1 MTRLTPAPESAA
13 SFQGELQVR
22 AAEASAAAQAAELL
36 GDDLSATIAA
46 SDLADLRSL
55 AARND
60 VELDEV
66 VLGEQPQV

>member
-1 MTRLTPAPESAA
+1 MTSVSAESE
-13 SFQGELQVR
+13 SFAEELQVR
-22 AAEASAAAQAAELL
+22 AAEASTAVQAAELL
-36 GDDLSATIAA
+36 GDDLVATIAA